1 MNEELLNEFM
11 TILKEK
17 NIDVENLLDMPS
29 QEKNETKSED
39 EKKNQNSENKEKNYT
54 GSNSSNPFENLD
66 INTLLKLKS
75 ILDKYKNSTSNDA
88 NLLIALK
95 PYMKKSRQC
104 KIDKYAQMLKMA
116 EIIKNLRLFG
126 GD

>member
-1 MNEELLNEFM
+1 MNEELLNEFVS
-11 TILKEK
+11 ILKEK
-17 NIDVENLLDMPS
+17 NIDVENLLDMPTP
-29 QEKNETKSED
+29 EKNETKIED
-39 EKKNQNSENKEKNYT
+39 EKKNQNSENKEKKYT
-54 GSNSSNPFENLD
+54 ESNSSNPFENLD
-66 INTLLKLKS
+66 INTILKLKS

-95 PYMKKSRQC
+95 PYMKKSRQY

-116 EIIKNLRLFG
+116 EIIKNLGLFG